1 MTTANEGVKLA
12 AKIAIVANAI
22 IFDFDF
28 FRTPVLISL
37 KRLLRESPARD
48 CFGHRQEAYSL
59 FSRRSIKE
67 TEPE

>member
-1 MTTANEGVKLA
+1 MTMANEEVKLA

-28 FRTPVLISL
+28 FPTPILISL

-48 CFGHRQEAYSL
+48 IAGIANRHIP
-59 FSRRSIKE
+59 FSRV
-67 TEPE
+67 TA

>member
-1 MTTANEGVKLA
+1 MTTADEGVKLA
-12 AKIAIVANAI
+12 ARTAIVANAI

-48 CFGHRQEAYSL
+48 VLGVVKKRIPFPRVTA
-59 FSRRSIKE
+59 
-67 TEPE
+67 

>member
-1 MTTANEGVKLA
+1 VKLA

-48 CFGHRQEAYSL
+48 VSGVVKRCIPFPCVTA
-59 FSRRSIKE
+59 
-67 TEPE
+67 